1 MVRYPISFYSEQMIF
16 IVVARGALGRTLCS
30 LPPFFHP
37 VGKIDRK
44 PKSWLQRWS
53 ERLIKTPSSP
63 AVLSGGKREEKV
75 GVINNVFTAH

>member
-1 MVRYPISFYSEQMIF
+1 MTRYPISVYSEQMLF
-16 IVVARGALGRTLCS
+16 IVVARALGRTLCVF
-30 LPPFFHP
+30 PPFFHP